1 MDGNERELRRLNRR
15 ALLEIMLNQAR
26 ELDVLKKERDDLI
39 KELDE
44 TKAALKRRDIDID
57 EAGSIAVAALQING
71 IFEVAQAASQQYIDN
86 IKRLSDRQEA
96 ICAKRDE
103 ESRSKSEAL
112 LKETEERCREL
123 EAEARQE
130 AEAYWEEV
138 YQRLQLYFE
147 NHQEL
152 KRLLNFG
159 IQ

>member
-1 MDGNERELRRLNRR
+1 M
-15 ALLEIMLNQAR
+15 
-26 ELDVLKKERDDLI
+26 
-39 KELDE
+39 
-44 TKAALKRRDIDID
+44 
-57 EAGSIAVAALQING
+57 
-71 IFEVAQAASQQYIDN
+71 F
-86 IKRLSDRQEA
+86 
-96 ICAKRDE
+96 
-103 ESRSKSEAL
+103 ESRTYEAL

-123 EAEARQE
+123 EAEARQK

>member
-123 EAEARQE
+123 EAEARQK